1 MIYYFQAT
9 IQTLMRICT
18 PGDDPQNDIDAA
30 VRILKNGGVVA
41 VPTDTL
47 YGLAA
52 NPFDEAAVE
61 RIFRLKGR
69 SKTLALPLLLADADD
84 ISKYAKA
91 VPELASTMVNH
102 FWPGTLTIVLNKSDA
117 IPESVSGGADT
128 IALRVPDHSVPRA
141 IARKLGV
148 PITGTSA
155 NRSGESAFTT
165 AEAVRREFGDELDLI
180 VCGGETPSGL
190 ASTVLDLS
198 SDPPGILRQG
208 AIPRRDIEKLCPE
221 RLAP

>member
-18 PGDDPQNDIDAA
+18 PRDDPQADIDAA

-52 NPFDEAAVE
+52 NPFDEAAVK
-61 RIFRLKGR
+61 RVFRLKGR
-69 SKTLALPLLLADADD
+69 SRTVALPLLLAEADD
-84 ISKYAKA
+84 ISKYARA
-91 VPELASTMVNH
+91 VPDLAWAMVKH
-102 FWPGTLTIVLNKSDA
+102 FWPGTLTVVLKKSDA
-117 IPESVSGGADT
+117 VPGLVSGGADT
-128 IALRVPDHSVPRA
+128 VALRVPDHPVPRA
-141 IARKLGV
+141 IVRGLGF

-155 NRSGESAFTT
+155 NRSGESALTS
-165 AEAVRREFGDELDLI
+165 ARAVRAEFGDDLDLI
-180 VCGGETPSGL
+180 VCSGMTPSGL

-198 SDPPGILRQG
+198 GDSPAILRQG
-208 AIPRRDIEKLCPE
+208 AIPRCDIEQLCPE
-221 RLAP
+221 KLAL

>member
-18 PGDDPQNDIDAA
+18 PRNDPQTDIDAA
-30 VRILKNGGVVA
+30 VRILQNGGVVA

-61 RIFRLKGR
+61 HIFRLKGR
-69 SKTLALPLLLADADD
+69 SKSVALPLLLADADD
-84 ISKYAKA
+84 ISKYAEA
-91 VPELASTMVNH
+91 VPELASIMVKH
-102 FWPGTLTIVLNKSDA
+102 FWPGTLTIVLKKSDA
-117 IPESVSGGADT
+117 VPELVSGGANT
-128 IALRVPDHSVPRA
+128 VALRVPDHSVPRA
-141 IARKLGV
+141 IARELGV

-155 NRSGESAFTT
+155 NRSGEQAFTT
-165 AEAVRREFGDELDLI
+165 SQAVRAEFGDELDLI
-180 VCGGETPSGL
+180 VCGGKTPSGL

-198 SDPPGILRQG
+198 GDLPSILRQG
-208 AIPRRDIEKLCPE
+208 AIPRSDIEKFCPE
-221 RLAP
+221 KLAY

>member
-1 MIYYFQAT
+1 MIYSFQAT
-9 IQTLMRICT
+9 IQTLMGICT
-18 PGDDPQNDIDAA
+18 PRDDPPSDIDAA

-69 SKTLALPLLLADADD
+69 SKSVALPLLLADPGDV
-84 ISKYAKA
+84 SKYASA
-91 VPELASTMVNH
+91 VPDLASTMMKH
-102 FWPGTLTIVLNKSDA
+102 FWPGTLTIVLEKSETV
-117 IPESVSGGADT
+117 PGFVSGGANT
-128 IALRVPDHSVPRA
+128 VALRVPDHPVPRA
-141 IARKLGV
+141 IARVLGV

-165 AEAVRREFGDELDLI
+165 SEAVRREFGDELDLI
-180 VCGGETPSGL
+180 LCGGKTPPGL

-198 SDPPGILRQG
+198 GDSPSILRQG
-208 AIPRRDIEKLCPE
+208 DIPRREIEKLCPE
-221 RLAP
+221 TLAH